1 MAKKGYDRS
10 RAILERIV
18 GTKSKADLA
27 DKFKEAFAE
36 KYGIKSNKFKLP
48 GTVID
53 VAASSDGVKIAAASN
68 IGLIMVWNTLTLSAV
83 IQFLQQ

>member
-36 KYGIKSNKFKLP
+36 KYGLKKEEIKKGIVDKVYNQKEK
-48 GTVID
+48 VE
-53 VAASSDGVKIAAASN
+53 K
-68 IGLIMVWNTLTLSAV
+68 WN
-83 IQFLQQ
+83 

>member
-18 GTKSKADLA
+18 GTKSKADFA

-36 KYGIKSNKFKLP
+36 KYGIKKEEIKKGIVDKVYNQKEK
-48 GTVID
+48 VE
-53 VAASSDGVKIAAASN
+53 K
-68 IGLIMVWNTLTLSAV
+68 
-83 IQFLQQ
+83 

>member
-27 DKFKEAFAE
+27 DKFTEAFAE
-36 KYGIKSNKFKLP
+36 KYVIKKEEIKKGIVDKVYNQKEK
-48 GTVID
+48 VE
-53 VAASSDGVKIAAASN
+53 K
-68 IGLIMVWNTLTLSAV
+68 
-83 IQFLQQ
+83 

>member
-36 KYGIKSNKFKLP
+36 KDLDEDVALMNARLAKILTKDYYDHERRVPILWSPETNNNNNNGTGPSNE
-48 GTVID
+48 GTV
-53 VAASSDGVKIAAASN
+53 
-68 IGLIMVWNTLTLSAV
+68 
-83 IQFLQQ
+83 

>member
-27 DKFKEAFAE
+27 DKFKEAFPE
-36 KYGIKSNKFKLP
+36 KYGIKKEEIKKGIVDKVYNQKEK
-48 GTVID
+48 VE
-53 VAASSDGVKIAAASN
+53 K
-68 IGLIMVWNTLTLSAV
+68 
-83 IQFLQQ
+83 

>member
-1 MAKKGYDRS
+1 MGKKKKDYS

-36 KYGIKSNKFKLP
+36 KYGIKKEEIKKGIVDKVYNKKEK
-48 GTVID
+48 VER
-53 VAASSDGVKIAAASN
+53 
-68 IGLIMVWNTLTLSAV
+68 WN
-83 IQFLQQ
+83 